1 MSATKYLISLLNDGL
16 VNPKELAINCI
27 LWLGNHQ
34 CEKLIN
40 VYEYDTIMD
49 EDLE

>member
-1 MSATKYLISLLNDGL
+1 MRATEYLISLLNDGL
-16 VNPKELAINCI
+16 VDPNELAINCI
-27 LWLGNHQ
+27 LWLGDYQ

-40 VYEYDTIMD
+40 EYEYDTFMD